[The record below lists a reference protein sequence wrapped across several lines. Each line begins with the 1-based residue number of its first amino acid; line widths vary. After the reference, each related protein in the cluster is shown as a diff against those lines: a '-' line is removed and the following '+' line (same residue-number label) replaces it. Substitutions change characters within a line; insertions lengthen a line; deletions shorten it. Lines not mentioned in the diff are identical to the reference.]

1 MKTTK
6 IALPLGFRFAG
17 IPCGLKKGKT
27 LDLGL
32 LTSEVPA
39 SAAAVF
45 TQNCLQ
51 AAPVSVSR
59 EHLHTSGGDMRA
71 VVVNSGNA
79 NCATGAVGLR
89 AARNTAAAV
98 AHLAGCTPREVFVC
112 STGVIGVPLPV
123 EKILHALPGL
133 FRARKSSLAAFSD
146 FARAIMTTDTK
157 PKWASAMFR
166 ASGPAGAKTVCVAG
180 CAKGSGMIHPNMAT
194 MLAFLA
200 TDVASAPAVLQ
211 RALSEVVGRTFNA
224 ISVDGDT
231 STNDTVL
238 LLANGASQSAPLR
251 PDGKVYRAFLA
262 ALESVCRSLA
272 LQMVADGEGAQR
284 LIEIEVRGAR
294 SQADAR
300 RIAATI
306 ATSAL
311 VKTAFAGADPN
322 WGRVL
327 AAAGRAGV
335 PMDPSRA
342 SIVMAGIPVYRA
354 GRPLPFNERAAN
366 RRLLVP
372 YVPVMLDLHAGRAS
386 ARYWTCDLTTGY
398 VRINSSYR
406 T

>member
-1 MKTTK
+1 MKAAK
-6 IALPLGFRFAG
+6 ITLPLGFRFAG
-17 IPCGLKKGKT
+17 MSCGLKKGQA

-51 AAPVSVSR
+51 AAPVSISR
-59 EHLHTSGGDMRA
+59 EHLRAGGGRMRA

-79 NCATGAVGLR
+79 NCATGAAGVR
-89 AARNTAAAV
+89 ASRSTAAA
-98 AHLAGCTPREVFVC
+98 ASRLAGCAPQQVFIC
-112 STGVIGVPLPV
+112 STGVIGVPLPA
-123 EKILHALPGL
+123 EKVLHALPEL
-133 FRARKSSLAAFSD
+133 FRAQESSPAAFSR
-146 FARAIMTTDTK
+146 FARAIMTTDKK
-157 PKWASAMFR
+157 PKWASAAFR
-166 ASGPAGAKTVCVAG
+166 AGAEIVRVAG
-180 CAKGSGMIHPNMAT
+180 CAKGSGMIHPDMAT
-194 MLAFLA
+194 MLAFLV
-200 TDVASAPAVLQ
+200 TDAQAAPPVLQ
-211 RALSEVVGRTFNA
+211 RALSDVVGRTFNA
-224 ISVDGDT
+224 VSVDGDT

-238 LLANGASQSAPLR
+238 LLANGASQCPSIHQG
-251 PDGKVYRAFLA
+251 GKAYNAFLH
-262 ALESVCRSLA
+262 ALEGVCRSLA
-272 LQMVADGEGAQR
+272 FQMVADGEGAR
-284 LIEIEVRGAR
+284 RVIEIEVRGAA

-311 VKTAFAGADPN
+311 VKTAFAGGDPN

-335 PMDPSRA
+335 PLDPSRA

-366 RRLLVP
+366 RKLLVP
-372 YVPVMLDLHAGRAS
+372 RVPVILDLHAGRAS
-386 ARYWTCDLTTGY
+386 ARYWTCDLTAGY